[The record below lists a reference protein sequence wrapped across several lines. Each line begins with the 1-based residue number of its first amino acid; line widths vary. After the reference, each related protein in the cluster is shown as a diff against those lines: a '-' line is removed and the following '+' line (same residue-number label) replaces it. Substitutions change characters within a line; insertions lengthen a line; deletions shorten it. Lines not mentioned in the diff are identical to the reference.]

1 MATASE
7 VLRIAAGEIGYSRW
21 TDPQPGTKYG
31 RWYAQSHGSYYGA
44 SGVPFCAMFVSW
56 VMSRAGQPFP
66 GLPAAYVPYVL
77 SAGRSRA
84 VSTRSARPGDLVIF
98 NWDGGVV
105 DHIGFVEANHGSY
118 IQTIEG
124 NTNNGRVARRTRAW
138 NTVAA
143 ILRPAYSGSATSSG
157 GGTASSG
164 GTGRLTVD
172 GSCGPATIRRWQQV
186 MGTSVDGIISGQYRP
201 DGRTWGRP
209 ALVDSCVRY
218 GGGGSNLIRAVQ
230 RKLSLTADG
239 LLGPATIRALQKHL
253 GVAQDSWFGPST
265 PMQGAEGRFCISASE
280 AGLELVD
287 RHLERVRHSSGRAER
302 HEPRVAHAPDPL
314 VDPLS
319 GKSGGARDLRLP
331 HPPFIQHIR
340 ERHPFRLPARYPS
353 VPAHS
358 ASTPAGI
365 ECPDNPAANAPSAMT
380 SEHNPSLSFMMSHA
394 IGWEPGLPDSWD
406 IRKALSSPPAPPPW
420 RPARFG
426 LPVEGNHHRGYGCYD
441 RPEPGEKFARRLQ
454 QLRDLLHVHLLSLP
468 TPQL

>member
-1 MATASE
+1 MADDTE
-7 VLRIAAGEIGYSRW
+7 DQGKEPDTDAAGNE
-21 TDPQPGTKYG
+21 PNQPT
-31 RWYAQSHGSYYGA
+31 
-44 SGVPFCAMFVSW
+44 
-56 VMSRAGQPFP
+56 
-66 GLPAAYVPYVL
+66 
-77 SAGRSRA
+77 
-84 VSTRSARPGDLVIF
+84 GD
-98 NWDGGVV
+98 
-105 DHIGFVEANHGSY
+105 
-118 IQTIEG
+118 
-124 NTNNGRVARRTRAW
+124 
-138 NTVAA
+138 
-143 ILRPAYSGSATSSG
+143 
-157 GGTASSG
+157 
-164 GTGRLTVD
+164 
-172 GSCGPATIRRWQQV
+172 
-186 MGTSVDGIISGQYRP
+186 SGQKPPWER
-201 DGRTWGRP
+201 DGEEFSPEKAW
-209 ALVDSCVRY
+209 
-218 GGGGSNLIRAVQ
+218 NLIRNLRADNAKLKESDDAKAV
-230 RKLSLTADG
+230 KLREIEDANLSEKEKADRDLKEAREQLDAIRTQKAWAEAMAEHQCLTKEDFDLIGAG
-239 LLGPATIRALQKHL
+239 SPQEVREKAASKHKR
-253 GVAQDSWFGPST
+253 PST
-265 PMQGAEGRFCISASE
+265 PMHGAEGRFCISASE

-468 TPQL
+468 TPPL

>member
-56 VMSRAGQPFP
+56 VMSRAGQAFP

-84 VSTRSARPGDLVIF
+84 VSTRSAKPGDIVIF

-138 NTVAA
+138 NTIAA

-186 MGTSVDGIISGQYRP
+186 MGTSVDGVVTGQVRP
-201 DGRTWGRP
+201 VGYSRP
-209 ALVDSCVRY
+209 ALGSVAY
-218 GGGGSNLIRAVQ
+218 GGEGSELIRAVQ
-230 RKLSLTADG
+230 RKLKAAGVYTGNLDG
-239 LLGPATIRALQKHL
+239 LAGPKTIDGMHRYL
-253 GVAQDSWFGPST
+253 GVATAQMKPWTNWGY
-265 PMQGAEGRFCISASE
+265 
-280 AGLELVD
+280 GL
-287 RHLERVRHSSGRAER
+287 GRAIQTR
-302 HEPRVAHAPDPL
+302 L
-314 VDPLS
+314 NT
-319 GKSGGARDLRLP
+319 GK
-331 HPPFIQHIR
+331 F
-340 ERHPFRLPARYPS
+340 
-353 VPAHS
+353 
-358 ASTPAGI
+358 
-365 ECPDNPAANAPSAMT
+365 
-380 SEHNPSLSFMMSHA
+380 
-394 IGWEPGLPDSWD
+394 
-406 IRKALSSPPAPPPW
+406 
-420 RPARFG
+420 
-426 LPVEGNHHRGYGCYD
+426 
-441 RPEPGEKFARRLQ
+441 
-454 QLRDLLHVHLLSLP
+454 
-468 TPQL
+468 